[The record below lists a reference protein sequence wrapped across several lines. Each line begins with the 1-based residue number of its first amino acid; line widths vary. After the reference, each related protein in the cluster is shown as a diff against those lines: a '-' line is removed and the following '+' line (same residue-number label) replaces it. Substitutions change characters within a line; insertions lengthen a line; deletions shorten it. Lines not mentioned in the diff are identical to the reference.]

1 MNKGNYFYVKK
12 NKNIQTILMLQDN
25 FTVFFSFAV
34 SVALDTLIR
43 TILHL
48 ENYSIHTSI
57 KSIIFAD

>member
-1 MNKGNYFYVKK
+1 
-12 NKNIQTILMLQDN
+12 MLQDN